1 MTAAS
6 KVSVVITTRN
16 RRALLAEAVASVQGQ
31 RGVSWELI
39 IVDDASTD
47 DTEAYVSGLTDVVA
61 IRQATHGERS
71 RARNRGLDAARGQY
85 VMFLDDDD
93 TLHEEALLTL
103 ARALD
108 QHASAVAAVGARQD
122 WFVDESYRRRDIH
135 PWRTQVRYLFD
146 EFLFGF
152 CSCSGQN
159 LYRADVLRAVGGYD
173 EDLERVEDRDL
184 WLRVSRRGPIV
195 LCPQT
200 TMTYRILP
208 GHRLPPD
215 IRQRRERV
223 ARRAIRALPRSQ
235 WRYALRLRRCTALID
250 GAEDEVMFGRP
261 YLAAPKVARAAYL
274 APRLILSPLIA
285 TWIARRLLGR
295 AYHRYLGRRS

>member
-71 RARNRGLDAARGQY
+71 R
-85 VMFLDDDD
+85 
-93 TLHEEALLTL
+93 
-103 ARALD
+103 
-108 QHASAVAAVGARQD
+108 QD
-122 WFVDESYRRRDIH
+122 WFVDESHRRRDIH